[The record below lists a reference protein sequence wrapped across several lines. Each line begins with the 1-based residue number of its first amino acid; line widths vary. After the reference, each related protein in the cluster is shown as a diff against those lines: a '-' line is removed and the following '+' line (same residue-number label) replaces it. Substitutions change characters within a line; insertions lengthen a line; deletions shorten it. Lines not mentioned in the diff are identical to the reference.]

1 MSLGSNGVDQ
11 VCSLRKLSTR
21 LRGTNFCSSSAYFA
35 SSFVRQPNGSKYTR
49 IVQNAPKHEFRVQ
62 WGGSVC
68 SSRKLSMRL
77 RGTNFCSSSAYF
89 APSFV
94 RQPNG
99 SKYTRIVQNAPKHEF
114 RVQWGGSGAIVATN
128 SDVTLCYEHLH
139 LFSLFCTEFHKPTKL
154 SQMHPN
160 STKRDKT

>member
-1 MSLGSNGVDQ
+1 M
-11 VCSLRKLSTR
+11 
-21 LRGTNFCSSSAYFA
+21 
-35 SSFVRQPNGSKYTR
+35 
-49 IVQNAPKHEFRVQ
+49 
-62 WGGSVC
+62 C

-154 SQMHPN
+154 SQMHPIVQN
-160 STKRDKT
+160 APKHDFWMQWGGSGAFVAKNFDATSWKRTFCTSSAHFALSFIRRLNGSECTQIV